1 MEESEKLLVET
12 RQRSRKLFGPEHP
25 YTLHLQH
32 VLARVLAQAG
42 RLDEAEKLSRD
53 TLEVRRLTTPAS
65 EATGRLLLVLGQVLA
80 QKERP
85 DEAEPLLQEAQAL
98 FREHYAVKPELAA
111 MAANWLGA
119 IQSARHAYPEAEA
132 LLLSNSDS
140 FFSPEAEMSPQE
152 RGLAVGHIVKHYEN
166 WGKPSEAAK
175 WKAKL
180 NALAQTQLNAKVQ

>member
-1 MEESEKLLVET
+1 MKET
-12 RQRSRKLFGPEHP
+12 AGGRRNGR
-25 YTLHLQH
+25 
-32 VLARVLAQAG
+32 LASRVLVVGLTGGIAAG
-42 RLDEAEKLSRD
+42 KSTVAGFLREWGAVVLDADQVARDPVWEAFSFD
-53 TLEVRRLTTPAS
+53 DIDGYLEQYAEDRRGEIA
-65 EATGRLLLVLGQVLA
+65 ATY
-80 QKERP
+80 
-85 DEAEPLLQEAQAL
+85 D
-98 FREHYAVKPELAA
+98 
-111 MAANWLGA
+111 
-119 IQSARHAYPEAEA
+119 AYPEAEA